1 MDNENVVNELYK
13 EIEKGLSGQN
23 IGLKTGLPKLDWYT
37 GGFQKS
43 MYRLIFGKS
52 GSGKTSLTTYTLYRT
67 LKDYPDKNFVHLY
80 FSMEMRGTV
89 LLAKLLN
96 LYLWETYHLDVSF
109 MDIFSIREPLPEAVY
124 SKVVE
129 AKSWLDEVS
138 KKIIIYDQRMNADF
152 LYAKIMEFLDEHGTF
167 VDSHDGKRKI
177 YKPNDPSLIVNVI
190 IDHGGLFHPAKGR
203 TKKEEIDLA
212 SSYLVRFREVCGISV
227 DFLLQE
233 NRTAGT
239 SDRLKMD
246 MSEPTLDEVKE
257 SGNPGND
264 CNICI
269 AVYNPLD
276 YKLKKYREYQVT
288 GEDGLGSAIR
298 GLLILKSR
306 FGTAHKAI
314 VCGFMGSNGT
324 FEELPNPNVIDY
336 SKYQSWKDEKFD
348 KEETKKDEVVKQPKK
363 EIIYKF

>member
-1 MDNENVVNELYK
+1 MTVVNDLYK
-13 EIEKGLSGQN
+13 EIEKGVSGEN
-23 IGLKTGLPKLDWYT
+23 VGLKTGLPKVDWYT

-96 LYLWETYHLDVSF
+96 LYLWETYGLEVSF
-109 MDIFSIREPLPEAVY
+109 MDIFSIREPLPQHIY
-124 SKVVE
+124 SKVLE
-129 AKSWLDEVS
+129 AKAWLDEVS
-138 KKIIIYDQRMNADF
+138 KKIVIYDSRMNADF
-152 LYAKIMEFLDEHGTF
+152 LYAKIMEFLEQHGKFTE
-167 VDSHDGKRKI
+167 SEDGKRKI
-177 YKPNDPSLIVNVI
+177 YISNDPTLIINVI
-190 IDHGGLFHPAKGR
+190 IDHGGLFQPSKGR
-203 TKKEEIDLA
+203 TKKEEIDMA
-212 SSYLVRFREVCGISV
+212 SAYLVRFREVCGISI

-246 MSEPTLDEVKE
+246 MSEPTLDDVKE

-276 YKLKKYREYQVT
+276 YKLKTYRGYQII
-288 GEDGLGSAIR
+288 GEDGLGSAMR

-306 FGTAHKAI
+306 FGSAHKAI
-314 VCGFMGSNGT
+314 PCAFMGSNGL
-324 FEELPNPNVIDY
+324 FEELPNPDNVNY
-336 SKYQSWKDEKFD
+336 SKYQSWKDEKFSN
-348 KEETKKDEVVKQPKK
+348 KEEIKDEAEKPKK

>member
-1 MDNENVVNELYK
+1 MNVVNDLYK
-13 EIEKGLSGQN
+13 EIEKGVAGAN
-23 IGLKTGLPKLDWYT
+23 VGLKTGLPKIDWYT

-52 GSGKTSLTTYTLYRT
+52 GSGKTSFTTYTLYRT
-67 LKDYPDKNFVHLY
+67 LKDYPEKNFIHLY

-96 LYLWETYHLDVSF
+96 LYLWETYGLNVSF
-109 MDIFSIREPLPEAVY
+109 MDIFSIREPLPEPIY
-124 SKVVE
+124 EKVLE
-129 AKSWLDEVS
+129 AKEWLEKVS
-138 KKIIIYDQRMNADF
+138 KKIIIYDKRMNADF
-152 LYAKIMEFLDEHGTF
+152 LYAKIMEFLELNGEF
-167 VDSHDGKRKI
+167 SDSEDGKRKI
-177 YKPNDPSLIVNVI
+177 YTPNDPSLIINII
-190 IDHGGLFHPAKGR
+190 IDHGGLFQPSKGR

-276 YKLKKYREYQVT
+276 YKLKKYRDYQVV
-288 GEDGLGSAIR
+288 GDEGLGSAIR

-306 FGTAHKAI
+306 FGSAHKAI
-314 VCGFMGSNGT
+314 PCAFMGSNGL
-324 FEELPNPNVIDY
+324 FEELPPPEYMDY
-336 SKYQSWKDEKFD
+336 SKYQSWKDEKFTKEIIKD
-348 KEETKKDEVVKQPKK
+348 DVPKEEQNK
-363 EIIYKF
+363 EIIYNF

>member
-1 MDNENVVNELYK
+1 MSVVNDLYK
-13 EIEKGLSGQN
+13 EIEKGMHGDN
-23 IGLKTGLPKLDWYT
+23 VGLKTGLPKIDWYT

-67 LKDYPDKNFVHLY
+67 LRDYPDKNFVHLY

-96 LYLWETYHLDVSF
+96 LYLWEIYGLDVSF
-109 MDIFSIREPLPEAVY
+109 MDIFSIREPLPPHIY
-124 SKVVE
+124 DKVIE
-129 AKSWLDEVS
+129 AKAWLDEVS
-138 KKIIIYDQRMNADF
+138 KKIVIYDNRMNADF
-152 LYAKIMEFLDEHGTF
+152 LYAKIMDFLEQHGEFTESD
-167 VDSHDGKRKI
+167 DGKRKI
-177 YKPNDPSLIVNVI
+177 YKPYDPSLIINVI
-190 IDHGGLFHPAKGR
+190 IDHGGLFQPSKGR
-203 TKKEEIDLA
+203 TKKEEIDQA
-212 SSYLVRFREVCGISV
+212 SAYLVRFREVCGISI

-239 SDRLKMD
+239 ADRLKME
-246 MSEPTLDEVKE
+246 MSEPTLDDVKE
-257 SGNPGND
+257 TGNPGND

-276 YKLKKYREYQVT
+276 YKLKTYRGYQVT

-314 VCGFMGSNGT
+314 PCGFMGSNGL
-324 FEELPNPNVIDY
+324 FEELPHPNEIDY

-348 KEETKKDEVVKQPKK
+348 KKEEIKDEVVEQPKK
-363 EIIYKF
+363 KVKVNF

>member
-1 MDNENVVNELYK
+1 MSVVEDLYK
-13 EIEKGLSGQN
+13 EIEKGLVGDN
-23 IGLKTGLPKLDWYT
+23 VGLKTGLPKIDWYT

-43 MYRLIFGKS
+43 TYRLIFGKS
-52 GSGKTSLTTYTLYRT
+52 GSGKTSLATYTLYRT
-67 LKDYPDKNFVHLY
+67 LKDYPNKNFVHLY

-96 LYLWETYHLDVSF
+96 LYLWEVYNLDVSF
-109 MDIFSIREPLPEAVY
+109 MDIFSIREPL
-124 SKVVE
+124 SKSIYEKIIE
-129 AKSWLDEVS
+129 AKKWLESIS
-138 KKIIIYDQRMNADF
+138 KKLIIYDNRMNADF
-152 LYAKIMEFLDEHGTF
+152 LYAKLMEFLQEHGEFHTS
-167 VDSHDGKRKI
+167 DDGKRQI
-177 YKPNDPSLIVNVI
+177 YTPDDPSLIVNVI
-190 IDHGGLFHPAKGR
+190 IDHGGLFQPSKGR
-203 TKKEEIDLA
+203 TKKEEIDTA
-212 SSYLVRFREVCGISV
+212 SAYLVRFREVCGISI

-246 MSEPTLDEVKE
+246 MSEPTLDDVKE

-264 CNICI
+264 CTVCI

-276 YKLKKYREYQVT
+276 YKLKTYRGYQVI

-306 FGTAHKAI
+306 FGSAHKAI
-314 VCGFMGSNGT
+314 PCAFMGSNGT
-324 FEELPNPNVIDY
+324 FEELPSPDY
-336 SKYQSWKDEKFD
+336 VDYTKYQSWKDEKFST
-348 KEETKKDEVVKQPKK
+348 KEEIKDEAPKPKK

>member
-1 MDNENVVNELYK
+1 
-13 EIEKGLSGQN
+13 
-23 IGLKTGLPKLDWYT
+23 
-37 GGFQKS
+37 
-43 MYRLIFGKS
+43 
-52 GSGKTSLTTYTLYRT
+52 
-67 LKDYPDKNFVHLY
+67 
-80 FSMEMRGTV
+80 
-89 LLAKLLN
+89 
-96 LYLWETYHLDVSF
+96 
-109 MDIFSIREPLPEAVY
+109 
-124 SKVVE
+124 
-129 AKSWLDEVS
+129 
-138 KKIIIYDQRMNADF
+138 MNADF
-152 LYAKIMEFLDEHGTF
+152 LYAKIMEFLDEHGIF

-246 MSEPTLDEVKE
+246 MSEPTLDEVKQ

-276 YKLKKYREYQVT
+276 YKLKKY
-288 GEDGLGSAIR
+288 
-298 GLLILKSR
+298 LL
-306 FGTAHKAI
+306 
-314 VCGFMGSNGT
+314 V
-324 FEELPNPNVIDY
+324 
-336 SKYQSWKDEKFD
+336 
-348 KEETKKDEVVKQPKK
+348 
-363 EIIYKF
+363 